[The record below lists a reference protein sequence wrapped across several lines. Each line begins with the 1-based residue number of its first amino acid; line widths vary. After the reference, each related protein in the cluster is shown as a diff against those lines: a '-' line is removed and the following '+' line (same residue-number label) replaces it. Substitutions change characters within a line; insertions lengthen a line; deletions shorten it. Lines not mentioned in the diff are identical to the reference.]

1 MTQWSAYSFL
11 LLQANIFHSFI
22 FRTREFKY
30 MENKDPVKLFHV
42 INKRHQEKPRVE
54 KDFVILK
61 WGDSYCCVFWLWILL
76 EFSGSIKDEPM
87 LSTFPAVHRC
97 VQPAWKFA
105 FAFIC
110 KSIGEYT
117 SHDTKQ
123 SKGVPLS
130 LLAACL
136 DGGAGMGFP
145 LPIPSRTSGL
155 PLILT
160 LGFALKPLMLLKWKL
175 FSPSVF
181 GALHTLKKQQIFAL
195 LCLYDGFCLYRSQI
209 TSQNL

>member
-1 MTQWSAYSFL
+1 ML
-11 LLQANIFHSFI
+11 HI
-22 FRTREFKY
+22 
-30 MENKDPVKLFHV
+30 
-42 INKRHQEKPRVE
+42 INNRHQEKPMVE

-61 WGDSYCCVFWLWILL
+61 WGDPYCCVFWLWFHIQNSSRIFQEYQGWAHAFHLP
-76 EFSGSIKDEPM
+76 SCSQMGSASME
-87 LSTFPAVHRC
+87 
-97 VQPAWKFA
+97 
-105 FAFIC
+105 IC
-110 KSIGEYT
+110 FCFYLQEYWRVT
-117 SHDTKQ
+117 SYDTKQ
-123 SKGVPLS
+123 SKDVPLF

-136 DGGAGMGFP
+136 DGAAGMGFP

-209 TSQNL
+209 SSQNL